1 MTGYRNNP
9 AANQEVFYEHEGR
22 KFFRTGDVGK
32 MVEGKFLKIT
42 GACLP
47 VFLSSILLSLHR
59 TIDDDDDT
67 DYDDTDYDGYDYHA
81 IVDAGRIKEQFKLEN
96 GKFVVPAPLEDVYTR
111 SPFIA
116 QIFITGKTAL
126 SCSVL

>member
-1 MTGYRNNP
+1 VP
-9 AANQEVFYEHEGR
+9 A
-22 KFFRTGDVGK
+22 
-32 MVEGKFLKIT
+32 
-42 GACLP
+42 C
-47 VFLSSILLSLHR
+47 LSSILSSLHR

-67 DYDDTDYDGYDYHA
+67 DHDDTDYDGYDYHA

-126 SCSVL
+126 NCSVV